1 VFINAKS
8 PVQLENPPSG
18 FKPLGGLAIE
28 KLLPAFNALRRT
40 KLPTG
45 DCRLPT

>member
-28 KLLPAFNALRRT
+28 KLLA
-40 KLPTG
+40 
-45 DCRLPT
+45 DWRLPTANLKM